1 MVGTLAAVTD
11 LLSLQANVYESG
23 LPLDSGNVSVYL
35 YSAASG
41 GTQLWH
47 QNYSGIIV
55 NGTYDILLGSN
66 NTNNLSLDYGTV
78 YYLDLKINQIDQNFS
93 GNDRQQFQ
101 AGVGNITSLKI
112 APAAVNS
119 THISDGNIT
128 SAKIAAA
135 AVNSTH
141 LSDGNVTTS
150 KIADGNITTSKL
162 DSGAATV
169 AKGGVGFTTYSEG
182 DILYGNGSSTGLS
195 KLTVSAFKVLVSNGT
210 TPFWGVLNSTYI
222 GNVDLK
228 NITTVSGSTFNAGDI
243 IYASAAD
250 TLTTLGR
257 TSYRVLLTDA
267 TNTPAW
273 GVLNSTYIGN
283 VDLKNITTVS
293 GSTFSAGD
301 MIYASAGTVLST
313 IGITNNRV
321 LISAGAPTWG
331 LVNSTHI
338 SDGNITSAKIAPDLS
353 LGWQNL
359 SAYPSA
365 CSAGKFISALDDSP
379 TCGTPSVSDGSVL
392 SDLKNITAVAGSTFS
407 AGDIIYASGGSA
419 LSTLSRTSYRVL
431 ITDATNTPAW
441 GVLNSSYI
449 NNVDLKNITTVAGS
463 SFSAGDVIYAG
474 SSGELT
480 TLGRTSYRILVTDSS
495 NTPKWSRIN
504 TTYMDPS
511 AETINTTHIINSTIL
526 KADLDTSIYD
536 SAGLRMNDISTNDF
550 STSITLV
557 IGAVDGTNC
566 NSACSNQGLSCS
578 TGYYVNGTT
587 ISSCGSGS
595 DAKHCWCQ

>member
-210 TPFWGVLNSTYI
+210 TPF
-222 GNVDLK
+222 
-228 NITTVSGSTFNAGDI
+228 
-243 IYASAAD
+243 
-250 TLTTLGR
+250 
-257 TSYRVLLTDA
+257 
-267 TNTPAW
+267 W

>member
-1 MVGTLAAVTD
+1 MKYRVFFFPLILMVGTLAAVTD

-210 TPFWGVLNSTYI
+210 TPF
-222 GNVDLK
+222 
-228 NITTVSGSTFNAGDI
+228 
-243 IYASAAD
+243 
-250 TLTTLGR
+250 
-257 TSYRVLLTDA
+257 
-267 TNTPAW
+267 W